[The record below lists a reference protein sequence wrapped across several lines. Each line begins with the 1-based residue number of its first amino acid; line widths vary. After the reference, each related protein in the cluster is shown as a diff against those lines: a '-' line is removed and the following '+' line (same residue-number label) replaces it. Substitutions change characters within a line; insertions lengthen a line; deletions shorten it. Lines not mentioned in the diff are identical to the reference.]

1 MYVKKC
7 QPKNN
12 DAAWSFTDERK
23 RRGFERLR
31 SRGKENMQNTI
42 VNNAGA
48 LGAFSSCPQAAGELL
63 RAGGGK
69 SFMDVLAA
77 MQTMTDASLET
88 ENTASGGLDLLRSLS
103 GFSPTVEPES
113 FADSDAY
120 ARHLEAKFG
129 MRVSTKYFKKDQE
142 SMDALGRSMSGNDLV
157 IAPNILDEMAANS
170 EKARYYEEK
179 IQYWFDNIPKWKAE
193 SAAMGLTY
201 EPCGVAIHEDGTV
214 YYIGGGTET
223 PERKAQ
229 IEAAQK
235 AQREKKCKRRQAQRE
250 YIQQVIL
257 QKQAN
262 ALTETWTRQ
271 SSSIPTI
278 VKTKRFMPDGSI
290 VITTKKDGKVVD
302 RTTKKP
308 HLVPVPDP
316 TAEGGVRMEPQLDIF
331 EMLMGM

>member
-1 MYVKKC
+1 
-7 QPKNN
+7 
-12 DAAWSFTDERK
+12 
-23 RRGFERLR
+23 
-31 SRGKENMQNTI
+31 MQNTI
-42 VNNAGA
+42 ENNAGTVR
-48 LGAFSSCPQAAGELL
+48 AFSGCMPQSAGNLL
-63 RAGGGK
+63 RVVGGK
-69 SFMDVLAA
+69 SFTDVLAA
-77 MQTMTDASLET
+77 MQTMTNVSLET
-88 ENTASGGLDLLRSLS
+88 ENTALGRLDLLRSLS

-129 MRVSTKYFKKDQE
+129 MRVAVKYFKKDQE

-170 EKARYYEEK
+170 ETARYYEEK
-179 IQYWFDNIPKWKAE
+179 IQYWFDNLPKWKAE

-278 VKTKRFMPDGSI
+278 VKTRRFMPDGSI

-316 TAEGGVRMEPQLDIF
+316 TAESGVRMEPQLDIF

>member
-1 MYVKKC
+1 
-7 QPKNN
+7 
-12 DAAWSFTDERK
+12 
-23 RRGFERLR
+23 
-31 SRGKENMQNTI
+31 MQNTI
-42 VNNAGA
+42 LNSTGA
-48 LGAFSSCPQAAGELL
+48 LGAFSACPQSAGNLL
-63 RAGGGK
+63 RVTGGK
-69 SFMDVLAA
+69 SFMDVLSA
-77 MQTMTDASLET
+77 MQTMANHPVEAG
-88 ENTASGGLDLLRSLS
+88 EPASGGADLLRLLS
-103 GFSPTVEPES
+103 GYATMPTIEPES
-113 FADSDAY
+113 FADSGDY
-120 ARHLEAKFG
+120 AKHLEAKFG
-129 MRVSTKYFKKDQE
+129 MRVTSKYFKKDQE

-157 IAPNILDEMAANS
+157 IAPNILKEMATNRD
-170 EKARYYEEK
+170 KAAYYEAK

-235 AQREKKCKRRQAQRE
+235 AKREKKFKHRQAQRE

-278 VKTKRFMPDGSI
+278 VKTRRFMPDGSI